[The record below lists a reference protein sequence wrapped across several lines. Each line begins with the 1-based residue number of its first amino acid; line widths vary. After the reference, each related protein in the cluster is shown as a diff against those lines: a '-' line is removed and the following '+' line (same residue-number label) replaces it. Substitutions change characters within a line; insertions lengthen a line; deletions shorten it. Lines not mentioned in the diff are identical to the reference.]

1 MIICQMQQA
10 KQTYGANTVFENVTC
25 EIRQGERI
33 GVVGRNGTG
42 KTTLLKLIAGQELP
56 CEGQV
61 TWKKGLSIGLLDQMP
76 DVDGDK
82 RVYDFLFEGYGELI
96 KIKETMAELE
106 QKLAQE
112 SIAPSS
118 LNKYLDC
125 YGRLQEKFQQD
136 GGYEVDAKIR
146 RVAHGLQISF
156 LLEKKWKQL
165 SGGERTKAGLARLL
179 LMSPDLLLL
188 DEPTNH
194 LDLPAIEWLT
204 EFLSHY
210 DGTVVLVSHDRYF
223 LDEVVTRIF
232 ELEQGE
238 LLVYHSN
245 YSGYVR
251 EREERV
257 LREFQQYQDQQ
268 KKIRKMKEAI
278 KRLKDWANRSNPP
291 NEGLHRRA
299 KSMEKALERM
309 EILKKPILEQK
320 KICLDFGTAH
330 RSGEDVVILDGASK
344 RFDKR
349 ELFRHVDL
357 HVRFRERVA
366 IVGKN
371 GSGKSTLLKMI
382 MGMETPDEGEVF
394 TGSNVSIGYLSQH
407 NQEVD
412 HEKTI
417 LDEFR
422 DKIPVTEEEARR
434 ILARYLFYGNTVF
447 RKVKALSGG
456 ERMRLRLA
464 QLVYRHHNLLIL
476 DEPTNHLDIDSR
488 EVLEEALSGFE
499 GTIIA
504 VSHDRYFLDR
514 IFPITYWLKDHTLT
528 RYEGNYSYAR
538 QKRQLDQ

>member
-1 MIICQMQQA
+1 MS
-10 KQTYGANTVFENVTC
+10 C
-25 EIRQGERI
+25 EIKQGERI
-33 GVVGRNGTG
+33 GVVGRNGAG
-42 KTTLLKLIAGQELP
+42 KTSFLKLIAGQEP
-56 CEGQV
+56 PGEGQV
-61 TWKKGLSIGLLDQMP
+61 TWKKGLSIGLLEQLP
-76 DVDGDK
+76 DVDDHK
-82 RVYDFLFEGYGELI
+82 QVYDFFLEGYDELV
-96 KIKETMAELE
+96 KIKEKMAELE
-106 QKLAQE
+106 QKLADE
-112 SIAPSS
+112 SLMSS
-118 LNKYLDC
+118 TLEKYLER
-125 YGRLQEKFQQD
+125 YGRLQEKFQRD
-136 GGYEVDAKIR
+136 GGYELDAKIR
-146 RVAHGLQISF
+146 RVAHGLRISP

-179 LMSPDLLLL
+179 LLSPDLLLL

-210 DGTVVLVSHDRYF
+210 GGTVVVVSHDRYF

-238 LLVYHSN
+238 LHIYHSN
-245 YSGYVR
+245 YSGYVK
-251 EREERV
+251 EREERI
-257 LREFQQYQDQQ
+257 LCEFQQYQDQQ

-291 NEGLHRRA
+291 SEGLHRRA

-309 EILKKPILEQK
+309 EKLKKPVLESK
-320 KICLDFGTAH
+320 KIRLDFGIHH
-330 RSGEDVVILDGASK
+330 RSGDDVIIFDNVGK
-344 RFDKR
+344 RFGNR
-349 ELFRHVDL
+349 ELFRHANL

-366 IVGKN
+366 IVGEN
-371 GSGKSTLLKMI
+371 GSGKSTLLKM
-382 MGMETPDEGEVF
+382 MMNLESPDEGDIF
-394 TGSNVSIGYLSQH
+394 IGTNVSIGYLSQY
-407 NQEVD
+407 NQEID

-417 LDEFR
+417 LEEFR
-422 DKIPVTEEEARR
+422 DKIPVTEGEARQ

-464 QLVYRHHNLLIL
+464 QLVCQHHNLLLL

-488 EVLEEALSGFE
+488 EVLEEALSAFP
-499 GTIIA
+499 GTIVA

-514 IFPITYWLKDHTLT
+514 LFHITVWLEDHTLT

-538 QKRQLDQ
+538 QKRHG

>member
-1 MIICQMQQA
+1 MIICHVQQA
-10 KQTYGANTVFENVTC
+10 KQTYGANTIFQNVSC
-25 EIRQGERI
+25 EIKLGERI
-33 GVVGRNGTG
+33 GMVGRNGTG
-42 KTTLLKLIAGQELP
+42 KTSLLKLMAGQEAP
-56 CEGQV
+56 SEGQV
-61 TWKKGLSIGLLDQMP
+61 TWKKGLSIGLLEQLP
-76 DVDGDK
+76 DVSDNK
-82 RVYDFLFEGYGELI
+82 PVYDFLLEGYGELV
-96 KIKETMAELE
+96 KIKEKMAELE
-106 QKLAQE
+106 QKLSDE
-112 SIAPSS
+112 SLTPLS
-118 LNKYLDC
+118 LEKCLER

-136 GGYEVDAKIR
+136 GGYEIDAKIR
-146 RVAHGLQISF
+146 RVAHGLQISL

-179 LMSPDLLLL
+179 LRSPDLLLL

-210 DGTVVLVSHDRYF
+210 DGTVVVVSHDRYF

-238 LLVYHSN
+238 LHIYHSN
-245 YSGYVR
+245 YSGYVK
-251 EREERV
+251 EREERI
-257 LREFQQYQDQQ
+257 LCEFQQYQDQQ
-268 KKIRKMKEAI
+268 KKIRKMKETI
-278 KRLKDWANRSNPP
+278 KRLKDWANRANPP

-309 EILKKPILEQK
+309 EKLKKPILEQK
-320 KICLDFGTAH
+320 KIHLDFGMHH
-330 RSGEDVVILDGASK
+330 RSGDDVVIFDNVSK
-344 RFDKR
+344 RFGKR
-349 ELFRHVDL
+349 LLFRHADL

-366 IVGKN
+366 IVGEN
-371 GSGKSTLLKMI
+371 GSGKSTLLKM
-382 MGMETPDEGEVF
+382 MMEMESPDEGDIF

-422 DKIPVTEEEARR
+422 DKIPVTEGEARQ

-464 QLVYRHHNLLIL
+464 QLVYQHHNLLLL

-488 EVLEEALSGFE
+488 EVLEEALSAFP
-499 GTIIA
+499 GTIVA
-504 VSHDRYFLDR
+504 VSHDRYFLDQL
-514 IFPITYWLKDHTLT
+514 FDVTVWLEDHTLT

-538 QKRQLDQ
+538 QKRHC